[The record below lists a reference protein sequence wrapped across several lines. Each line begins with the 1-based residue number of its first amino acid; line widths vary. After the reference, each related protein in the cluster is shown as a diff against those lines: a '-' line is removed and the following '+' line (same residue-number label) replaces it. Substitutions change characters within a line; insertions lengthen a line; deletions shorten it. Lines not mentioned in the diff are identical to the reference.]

1 MKNVL
6 ILISLLI
13 GSFSSIGQ
21 SPAPHTTYTQK
32 NSPKLVVKPAISKKI
47 LDEVASG
54 KAYLIDV
61 RTPEEYAEKHLK
73 YAQNINIRSEKFA
86 SEINTLSK
94 KKKIYLYCRSG
105 NRSGKAADTL
115 QTFGYRLGINI
126 GGLDSLVTN
135 GLPLDK

>member
-13 GSFSSIGQ
+13 GSFASVGQ

-47 LDEVASG
+47 LHEVASG

-135 GLPLDK
+135 GLPLDR

>member
-13 GSFSSIGQ
+13 WSFSSVGQ
-21 SPAPHTTYTQK
+21 SPTPHTTYTQK

-47 LDEVASG
+47 LHEVASG

-115 QTFGYRLGINI
+115 QTFGYKLGINI

>member
-13 GSFSSIGQ
+13 GSFSGIGQ

-94 KKKIYLYCRSG
+94 KKKIYFYCRSG

-135 GLPLDK
+135 GLPLDR